1 MAPSPLGSADGD
13 TPAPAADTMFPSL
26 STAAG
31 DSAPTEIESLCMNCH
46 KQGTT
51 RLLLTSIPFFKDV
64 VLMSFSCPHCHYR
77 SSEVQPGGEIAAK
90 GITLTLTASQASDL
104 QRSVLLSDAATVSVA
119 ELDLTVPPASR
130 GRLTTVEG
138 ILGDVAEGL
147 TFHQA
152 ERREADPDQAAAVDA
167 FLGRLAAAR
176 VGVDPFT
183 LTVRDPSGN
192 SHIEAELPGRRD
204 PRLRVTYFER
214 TLDESLSLGLNPAN
228 IPGAVD
234 GHAEAAEVPPAA
246 ARLPS
251 VAEEG
256 EATEADGEDATAA
269 DGVDVAE
276 AGGVDAAEAG
286 GVEATEAG
294 GVDATEAG
302 GADATAADAATDA
315 ATDAPPATN
324 GSDAPPPTSGSVAAP
339 ATNGSD
345 AAPVTNG
352 SATSGG
358 TAAAAAVAAAA
369 AAASAPEFAN
379 DEVLVFREACPACG
393 APGENRMK
401 VTTIP
406 HFKEV
411 VIMAFVCA
419 HCGYKSSEVKPGG
432 GVEPRGTRTTL
443 MITRRADLSRDVLK
457 SEAATVEVP
466 ELELELAP
474 GTLGGRFTTVEGL
487 LVTIKEQLISS
498 NPFAVGDSASA
509 ATRSAFTLWLGRLDD
524 MLASERPSFSLCL
537 DDPTGNSYVQ
547 NVYAPDAD
555 PQLTVTSY
563 ERTAEQDDELGISHL
578 RLQDAAATSVVT
590 S

>member
-1 MAPSPLGSADGD
+1 MAPS
-13 TPAPAADTMFPSL
+13 PAADTMAPSL

-51 RLLLTSIPFFKDV
+51 RLLLTSIPFYKDV
-64 VLMSFSCPHCHYR
+64 VLMSFSCPHCHFR
-77 SSEVQPGGEIAAK
+77 SSEVQPGGSIAPK
-90 GITLTLTASQASDL
+90 GISLTLTASQASDL

-119 ELDLTVPPASR
+119 ELELTVPPASR

-152 ERREADPDQAAAVDA
+152 ERREADPTQAAAVDA

-192 SHIEAELPGRRD
+192 SHIEAEVPGRRD
-204 PRLRVTYFER
+204 PRLRVTHFER
-214 TLDESLSLGLNPAN
+214 TPDESLSLGLNPAN
-228 IPGAVD
+228 APGAAGIDV
-234 GHAEAAEVPPAA
+234 EAAESAPAVG
-246 ARLPS
+246 RLPS

-256 EATEADGEDATAA
+256 EEGEAAAARGGDSTA
-269 DGVDVAE
+269 
-276 AGGVDAAEAG
+276 VDASA
-286 GVEATEAG
+286 
-294 GVDATEAG
+294 DAA
-302 GADATAADAATDA
+302 ADATPAA
-315 ATDAPPATN
+315 
-324 GSDAPPPTSGSVAAP
+324 
-339 ATNGSD
+339 
-345 AAPVTNG
+345 NG
-352 SATSGG
+352 SAASVGMAAAV
-358 TAAAAAVAAAA
+358 TAAAT
-369 AAASAPEFAN
+369 APDFAHN
-379 DEVLVFREACPACG
+379 EVLAFREACPACA

-419 HCGYKSSEVKPGG
+419 SCGYKSTEVKPGG

-443 MITRRADLSRDVLK
+443 AVTRRADLSRDVLK
-457 SEAATVEVP
+457 SEPATVEVP
-466 ELELELAP
+466 ELELELAA

-487 LVTIKEQLISS
+487 LVAIKDQLTES
-498 NPFAVGDSASA
+498 NPFAVGDSAA
-509 ATRSAFTLWLGRLDD
+509 TATRNAFTSWLGRLDD
-524 MLASERPSFSLCL
+524 TLSADRPSFTLIL

-547 NVYAPDAD
+547 NVYAPDVD
-555 PQLTVTSY
+555 PQLSVTSY

-578 RLQDAAATSVVT
+578 RREEEAAAAAAAAS
-590 S
+590 